1 MGGNSKGSST
11 VQDYYVLSCSY
22 LESARLSLKNEL
34 VEPAMFSAMHA
45 LELALKAALLT
56 KITDGWRT
64 HNIGGQFGMHF
75 RKEVG
80 PETCRRVSMIL
91 SKYNLPR
98 YPTQQVVDPDEVEND
113 IEFIGDFIE
122 QQISQLLPL

>member
-1 MGGNSKGSST
+1 MGDDSKGSST
-11 VQDYYVLSCSY
+11 VQDYYSLSCNY
-22 LESARLSLKNEL
+22 LESARISLKNEL
-34 VEPAMFSAMHA
+34 FEPAMFSAIHA

-56 KITDGWRT
+56 KIVDGWKT
-64 HNIGGQFGMHF
+64 HNVGGQFGKHF

-80 PETCRRVSMIL
+80 SVMCRRISVIL

-98 YPTQQVVDPDEVEND
+98 YPSQGALDPDEVEKD

-122 QQISQLLPL
+122 QQIVLLLRI